1 MDLAEAIA
9 TYEAPTEAPATTA
22 NQPGGT
28 ATDAVGNAAPNPPVP
43 PAAGDSGQPAAAG
56 SVPTPADPFAPEA
69 LATPEGI
76 ATAKAKITELREELR
91 AARQKIDSKSS
102 KFEQTRQR
110 HLAEHRAYQADKQQ
124 FLANLAVLEGDDD
137 DAVLTT
143 FSQLM
148 RKPSHEVVRRL
159 NLAQLKRGKNAP
171 DKVTTLE
178 QTVQELQK
186 QLQARTAAEEQAR
199 LEQEE
204 ETKYRGELPGIIQ
217 SPQHAQTFPTIAQY
231 LAETDN
237 GVPLR
242 THHLQEVVDATVRLR
257 KQHYAN
263 TGQVLTE
270 ELAFLQVEHQLRQ
283 FYSNRPA
290 APPPAAVAPAA
301 QAPSPPAQPAPVAP
315 ATGQSLTASELSDS
329 GSRREMSEQESIEA
343 IASDP
348 EALALL
354 KNMGLI

>member
-9 TYEAPTEAPATTA
+9 TYEAPTEAPAEGTT
-22 NQPGGT
+22 
-28 ATDAVGNAAPNPPVP
+28 P
-43 PAAGDSGQPAAAG
+43 PATEPQTVATPTAPIQPEVPASGAVA
-56 SVPTPADPFAPEA
+56 SDPFTPEA

-76 ATAKAKITELREELR
+76 TAARAKITEIREELR
-91 AARQKIDSKSS
+91 ASRQKIDSKTS

-110 HLAEHRAYQADKQQ
+110 HLAERARDQAERQQ
-124 FLANLAVLEGDDD
+124 FHANLDVLRTGTYEQR
-137 DAVLTT
+137 LTLL
-143 FSQLM
+143 SQLLNDQ
-148 RKPSHEVVRRL
+148 PHEVVRGL
-159 NLAQLKRGKNAP
+159 NLAALKKGPAP
-171 DKVTTLE
+171 DKVATLE
-178 QTVQELQK
+178 ATVSDLQK

-199 LEQEE
+199 LEQEAE
-204 ETKYRGELPGIIQ
+204 AKYRGELPNVIQ
-217 SPQHAQTFPTIAQY
+217 SSDHSKTFPTIAQY
-231 LAETDN
+231 LAEVDN

-257 KQHYAN
+257 KQHFAN